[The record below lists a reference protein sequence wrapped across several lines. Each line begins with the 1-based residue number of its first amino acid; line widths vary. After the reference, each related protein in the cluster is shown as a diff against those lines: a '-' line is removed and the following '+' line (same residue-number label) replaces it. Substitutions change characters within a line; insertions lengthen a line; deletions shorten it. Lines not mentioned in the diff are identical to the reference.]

1 MNSPA
6 AASPLR
12 RLLAYRW
19 LLLLAALVLLL
30 DQLTKAWIATRV
42 PYDPSGSGAGALT
55 VIDGFFYLYDVG
67 NTGAAWSMFSG
78 GSVILAGLAAAT
90 LVAIA
95 VWRRALGLRE
105 LVAQVGFGLLC
116 GGIAGNLVDRL
127 RLGHVTDFIS
137 LHFGSY
143 PYPTFNVA
151 DSGIC
156 IGVAIYL
163 WHSLRQP
170 KEER

>member
-6 AASPLR
+6 AASPVR

-19 LLLLAALVLLL
+19 LLLLAAVIFVL
-30 DQLTKAWIATRV
+30 DQLSKAWIATRV
-42 PYDPSGSGAGALT
+42 PYDPSGSGAGAIT

-90 LVAIA
+90 LVAIGL
-95 VWRRALGLRE
+95 WRRALGLRE
-105 LVAQVGFGLLC
+105 PATQVSFGLLC
-116 GGIAGNLVDRL
+116 GGIAGNLADRL

-137 LHFGSY
+137 LHFGGY
-143 PYPTFNVA
+143 AYPTFNVA

-156 IGVAIYL
+156 VGIALYL
-163 WHSLRQP
+163 WRSLRQP
-170 KEER
+170 QEER